1 MNVTIR
7 RWAFALLASLALG
20 CADAAPSEEE
30 PEDMGAAPAPA
41 SACAEQGGVMAAG
54 GEEVPCIGPGD
65 VGDVPE
71 GDYIEPTID
80 NADLEADQQR
90 FLTQDGDGKFFI
102 YVGESKRIG
111 VRTVDLTGRPVEG
124 QRIGFTL
131 VESDANRPS
140 EASLSA
146 QFSATNEFGVAD
158 IQVTA
163 GPQPSFFYLL
173 MEADGLDSLRYQISV
188 VQRPEGRDVVEP
200 DPNDPNPPVPPV
212 GGNCMETKGLYSITN
227 NYEPGRFLGDG
238 PFQALDTIHRAL
250 SSPGELVGDYIR
262 DRIGGIWGSVI
273 RAAVQPV
280 VDYLYRYVVQNYA
293 PDWVQWMLVITEDIT
308 GVLTELE
315 IQGTMAL
322 GGAVGPECALRG
334 THRWDTLV
342 FHWRAGCAAG
352 DAQCG
357 RYDVPLNQLGIAA
370 SESDFDA
377 RLTRNLGPVADMEIG
392 EHNLNLNLAVAVIW
406 FVENVILPQRLN
418 VNGFGELL
426 QLVVPCDAVGQL
438 AADYVGGSI
447 IGFAVAPFVEDAC
460 EAGMEALG
468 NYLGGLLTNALRV
481 DSFTMAGQC
490 RLRDT
495 DANQAADRIEDGR
508 WTMGLEG
515 DFTGERIQ

>member
-1 MNVTIR
+1 MRARLGWMMVVL
-7 RWAFALLASLALG
+7 FAAG
-20 CADAAPSEEE
+20 CADAPV
-30 PEDMGAAPAPA
+30 EDADDAGALPAPCPEGYQVDGDGQ
-41 SACAEQGGVMAAG
+41 CAI
-54 GEEVPCIGPGD
+54 PSIGPGQVETPD
-65 VGDVPE
+65 APFE
-71 GDYIEPTID
+71 EPTLD
-80 NADLEADQQR
+80 NSDLDMQR
-90 FLTQDGDGKFFI
+90 AFFLNQEGDGKFTL
-102 YVGESKRIG
+102 YVNETRQIG
-111 VRTVDLTGRPVEG
+111 VRAIHADGRPAPGHAVE
-124 QRIGFTL
+124 FTKEE
-131 VESDANRPS
+131 VNAENPS
-140 EASLSA
+140 GAVLSA
-146 QFSATNEFGVAD
+146 RRASTNEFGVAY
-158 IQVTA
+158 INVTG
-163 GPQPSFFYLL
+163 GPQPSFFKLQ
-173 MEADGLDSLRYQISV
+173 MAADNTTGLTYQVNV
-188 VQRPEGRDVVEP
+188 VLRPEGFDP
-200 DPNDPNPPVPPV
+200 DNPMVPPDV
-212 GGNCMETKGLYSITN
+212 EVPPGGPLNEGNCMPTQGTYRITN
-227 NYEPGRFLGDG
+227 LYEPARLIGDG

-293 PDWVQWMLVITEDIT
+293 PEWVQWMLVITEDIT

-447 IGFAVAPFVEDAC
+447 IGFAVAPFVEGAC